1 MQSHTATNSAAGP
14 QACAVCKYQRRKC
27 TNNCLLAPFFPANR
41 HKDFLNTRKLFGV
54 RNIIKLIENLNF
66 QQRVIAIR
74 TIIFEANMR
83 AQNPVGGCYGLICD
97 LNNKIGEYKTQLNL
111 VNQQLAIYKSQSVFT
126 QYQQQQPQKQYN
138 DGGDQNLDAG
148 FSIFDGGGG
157 GSSPPLLSAYDV
169 FESNL
174 VKAELEGSNVLSDVD
189 EDMKPLFGNNK
200 RDQSFSFDSEG
211 HVVFSDDKKEQ
222 QTFCFDSGGSKI
234 QNSGQHVSKER
245 GGLIQHQLKNDLN
258 GGASLFTLTS
268 GKE

>member
-1 MQSHTATNSAAGP
+1 MQSHTATNSAAGS

-97 LNNKIGEYKTQLNL
+97 LNNKI
-111 VNQQLAIYKSQSVFT
+111 
-126 QYQQQQPQKQYN
+126 
-138 DGGDQNLDAG
+138 
-148 FSIFDGGGG
+148 
-157 GSSPPLLSAYDV
+157 
-169 FESNL
+169 
-174 VKAELEGSNVLSDVD
+174 DVD
-189 EDMKPLFGNNK
+189 EDMKPLFGDNK

-211 HVVFSDDKKEQ
+211 HVVFSDDKKEK
-222 QTFCFDSGGSKI
+222 QTFCVDSGGSKI
-234 QNSGQHVSKER
+234 QNSDRHVSKQR
-245 GGLIQHQLKNDLN
+245 GGLNQHQLKNDLN
-258 GGASLFTLTS
+258 GVLVLIRSNLARGANSTMSKSKT
-268 GKE
+268 